1 MKDYGYENGIV
12 IISLFAISEGIMKKN
27 KLSSLLMIGLCSAM
41 LVGCSKEN
49 QEVVTEAVVE
59 TEERNMFG
67 LTDSQ
72 QKVYAEYAAGVLMK
86 YNAGSNMRVLEG
98 KKLTQQEEKEQ
109 AVKEQEEKRAKAA
122 AEYEANKNKGK
133 KENQSSSSSSNSSSS
148 SAGGIGISY
157 ISDMATATGMDSF
170 SITYDG
176 YEIADSYPNSGED
189 VFLAMDA
196 REGNLFLVTKYRVT
210 NTGGQTENF
219 NMFSKQAKFKVDL
232 NGERYRSQYTLL
244 LDDLSMYKGDVEA
257 GETIE
262 TILLFEIPE
271 AAAANISDMV
281 LSITVGDEVNS
292 MQLQGGSGAVWTETA
307 TEVEKEQDNVG
318 ADVQE
323 NYLESNDENTV
334 NSEYN
339 DLAEEYLNAI
349 EAENA
354 GMSYEEYY
362 NSEGGNVT
370 VVGSNRN

>member
-1 MKDYGYENGIV
+1 MDTKINIGV
-12 IISLFAISEGIMKKN
+12 ISLFAISEGIMKKN

-41 LVGCSKEN
+41 LVGCNKEN
-49 QEVVTEAVVE
+49 QEVMTEAVVE

-109 AVKEQEEKRAKAA
+109 AAKEREEKRAKAA

-133 KENQSSSSSSNSSSS
+133 KENQSSSSSSSSSS
-148 SAGGIGISY
+148 GGTGNSY
-157 ISDMATATGMDSF
+157 ISDMATATGMDFF

-196 REGNLFLVTKYRVT
+196 GEGNLFLVTKYRVT

-219 NMFSKQAKFKVDL
+219 NMFSKQAKFRVSL
-232 NGERYRSQYTLL
+232 NGERYKSQYTLL

-271 AAAANISDMV
+271 AAASNINDMV

-292 MQLQGGSGAVWTETA
+292 MQLQGGSSVAWTETA
-307 TEVEKEQDNVG
+307 TDVDGEQDNVD
-318 ADVQE
+318 ADIQE
-323 NYLESNDENTV
+323 TNQESSDENTV
-334 NSEYN
+334 DSEYN

>member
-1 MKDYGYENGIV
+1 MDTKMDIV

-41 LVGCSKEN
+41 LVACSKEN

-122 AEYEANKNKGK
+122 AEYEANKGK

-148 SAGGIGISY
+148 SAGGTGISY

-196 REGNLFLVTKYRVT
+196 GEGNLFLVTKYRVT

-271 AAAANISDMV
+271 AAASNISDMV

-292 MQLQGGSGAVWTETA
+292 MQLQGGSGAAWTETA
-307 TEVEKEQDNVG
+307 TDIDGEQDNVD
-318 ADVQE
+318 ADIQE
-323 NYLESNDENTV
+323 TNPESSDENTV
-334 NSEYN
+334 DSEYN

>member
-1 MKDYGYENGIV
+1 MN
-12 IISLFAISEGIMKKN
+12 KN
-27 KLSSLLMIGLCSAM
+27 KLSSLLIIGLCSAM
-41 LVGCSKEN
+41 LVGCNKEN
-49 QEVVTEAVVE
+49 QEVVTEDVVE

-86 YNAGSNMRVLEG
+86 YNAGSNMRILEG

-109 AVKEQEEKRAKAA
+109 VAKEREEKRAKAA
-122 AEYEANKNKGK
+122 AEYEANKNKGT
-133 KENQSSSSSSNSSSS
+133 KENQSSSSSSNSSGSS
-148 SAGGIGISY
+148 SGGTGSSY
-157 ISDMATATGMDSF
+157 ISDMATATGMNSF

-219 NMFSKQAKFKVDL
+219 NMFSKQAKFRVDL
-232 NGERYRSQYTLL
+232 NGERYKSQYTLL

-281 LSITVGDEVNS
+281 LSITVGDEVSS

-307 TEVEKEQDNVG
+307 TEVDGEQDNVD
-318 ADVQE
+318 ADIQETNQE
-323 NYLESNDENTV
+323 NSDENTV
-334 NSEYN
+334 DSEYN

-354 GMSYEEYY
+354 GMSYEEYN

>member
-1 MKDYGYENGIV
+1 M
-12 IISLFAISEGIMKKN
+12 MKKN
-27 KLSSLLMIGLCSAM
+27 KVTSLLIIGICSAM
-41 LVGCSKEN
+41 LVGCNKDKDEAVA
-49 QEVVTEAVVE
+49 EVVVE
-59 TEERNMFG
+59 TEEKYMFG

-109 AVKEQEEKRAKAA
+109 ALKEQQEKREKAA
-122 AEYEANKNKGK
+122 AEYEANKKTNK
-133 KENQSSSSSSNSSSS
+133 KENQSSTSNSGSSSSNSST
-148 SAGGIGISY
+148 GGISY
-157 ISDMATATGMDSF
+157 ISDMASATGMDSF

-189 VFLAMDA
+189 VILAMDA
-196 REGNLFLVTKYRVT
+196 TEGNLFLVTKYRVT
-210 NTGGQTENF
+210 NTGSQTEDF
-219 NMFSKQAKFKVDL
+219 NMFSKQAKFRVSV
-232 NGERYRSQYTLL
+232 NGERYKSQYTLL

-271 AAAANISDMV
+271 TAASNINDMV
-281 LSITVGDEVNS
+281 LYITVGDEVNS
-292 MQLQGGSGAVWTETA
+292 MQLQGGSSVAWTETA
-307 TEVEKEQDNVG
+307 TEVEMDNVE

-323 NYLESNDENTV
+323 ENQESSTENTV
-334 NSEYN
+334 ESEYN
-339 DLAEEYLNAI
+339 DLAEEYMNAI

-354 GMSYEEYY
+354 GMTYEEYT